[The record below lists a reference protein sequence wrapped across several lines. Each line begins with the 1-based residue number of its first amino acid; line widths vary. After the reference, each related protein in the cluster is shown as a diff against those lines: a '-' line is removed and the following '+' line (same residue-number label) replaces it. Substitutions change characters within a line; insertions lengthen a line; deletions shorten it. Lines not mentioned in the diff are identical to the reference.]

1 MLIIQKDWKN
11 KTCTIN
17 KFKFPAL
24 TQRLPPLQLPVGF
37 FKLFWAQLTPG
48 GLLFTQMR
56 PQDTYALNLA
66 FYLTMHLKLLHIFV
80 AFTY

>member
-24 TQRLPPLQLPVGF
+24 TQRLLPLQLPVGF
-37 FKLFWAQLTPG
+37 FKLFWAQLTPRG
-48 GLLFTQMR
+48 VVIYTDETTGHLCFKPCFLLNN
-56 PQDTYALNLA
+56 AS
-66 FYLTMHLKLLHIFV
+66 
-80 AFTY
+80 